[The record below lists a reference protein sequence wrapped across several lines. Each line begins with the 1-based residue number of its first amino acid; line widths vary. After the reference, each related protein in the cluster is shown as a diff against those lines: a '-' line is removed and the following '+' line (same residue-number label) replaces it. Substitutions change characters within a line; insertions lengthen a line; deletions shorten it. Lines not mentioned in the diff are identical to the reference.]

1 LLKDHTYSCEDLGI
15 SLARKH
21 GIDDADQSTLSSTE
35 YDDAS
40 RTYRTLVH
48 LQCWLSASLDYLP
61 DALGSAALEASENAN
76 APPEDIIRREC
87 VKVSIIKAEML
98 HRIAQTAP
106 VPEGTVSDFVYRLEQ
121 FHGQLPGWMTLRE
134 LIANN
139 ESELM
144 TQFRPVI
151 FYVHLFYLSAIMLL
165 SRRLLIAYIPLN
177 SIGTV
182 SVLAEAQR
190 AIRDGFVAAQTIARV
205 MESMLAESQVVQV
218 CWLCIFTSYTAG
230 LMVAYEAAQKAIHGL
245 PITADLEILK
255 KSLNVLSYCA
265 QKDVL
270 AGRLR
275 DLLDSEFEGLQ
286 EVITPE
292 DDLENA
298 HSIGESTSHNVLF
311 DFEDGSS
318 KLHIAA
324 RRLLNLIQRPFSGL
338 SHVEKHLT
346 LSNRAE
352 TTMGTHLE
360 WQWELKSGGY
370 MDDLA
375 EPQNIAGTRSAVDKA
390 VDELKQKRAGSGW
403 LAWTPPF
410 GT

>member
-1 LLKDHTYSCEDLGI
+1 MYHTYTCEDLGI

-21 GIDDADQSTLSSTE
+21 GIDAAEQSTLSSTE
-35 YDDAS
+35 HTDAL

-48 LQCWLSASLDYLP
+48 LQCWLSASLDYMP
-61 DALGSAALEASENAN
+61 DALGSAALKATEDAD

-98 HRIAQTAP
+98 HRIAKTVP
-106 VPEGTVSDFVYRLEQ
+106 VPEGSVTDFLHRLEQ
-121 FHGQLPGWMTLRE
+121 FHGQLPDWMTLRQ
-134 LIANN
+134 LIANE

-165 SRRLLIAYIPLN
+165 SRRLVIAYMPLD

-190 AIRDGFVAAQTIARV
+190 AIRDGFVAAQTIAWV
-205 MESMLAESQVVQV
+205 MESMLAEGKVVQV

-230 LMVAYEAAQKAIHGL
+230 VMVAYEAAQKLIHGL

-255 KSLNVLSYCA
+255 KSINVLSYCA

-270 AGRLR
+270 AGRLH
-275 DLLDSEFEGLQ
+275 DLLNSELEALQ
-286 EVITPE
+286 QVIPPE
-292 DDLENA
+292 IDADIRPN
-298 HSIGESTSHNVLF
+298 TSNSASRDVLF
-311 DFEDGSS
+311 HFEDGSS

-324 RRLLNLIQRPFSGL
+324 RRLLSLIQRPFSGL
-338 SHVEKHLT
+338 TDIERHST
-346 LSNRAE
+346 MSNWAE
-352 TTMGTHLE
+352 TMMGTHLE
-360 WQWELKSGGY
+360 WQWDLKTSGHP
-370 MDDLA
+370 DNLA
-375 EPQNIAGTRSAVDKA
+375 KSQNACATESAVAKA
-390 VDELKQKRAGSGW
+390 VEKLKQKPAGSAW
-403 LAWTPPF
+403 VTWTPPL
-410 GT
+410 GI